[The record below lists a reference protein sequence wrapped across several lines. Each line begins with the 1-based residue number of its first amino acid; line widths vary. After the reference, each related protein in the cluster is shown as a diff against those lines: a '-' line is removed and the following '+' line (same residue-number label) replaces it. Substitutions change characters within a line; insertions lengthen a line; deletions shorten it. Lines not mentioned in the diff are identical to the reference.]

1 MAEASDSMTMGV
13 PRNQSWPLALA
24 FVFAL
29 LVLSLAPGS
38 GDGKARVTT
47 YHNNPARQG
56 SNILE
61 TTLTPQNVNARQFG
75 KIFSHAVDGYV
86 YTQPLYLP
94 DVRVPHKGAHNVV
107 FVATE
112 HDTVYAFDAD
122 DDRGGDA
129 EPLWQTSFIN
139 PAAGVKPAP
148 AQDVNEYGCSD
159 IVPEIGITGTPV
171 IDAVAGILY
180 VVAKTE
186 ENGQIV
192 QRLHALDVRT
202 GAERAGGPVVISA
215 AVPGTGAASSGG
227 VVRFDPLREHQRAG
241 LLLQNGL
248 VYIAWASHCDGWPY
262 HGWVMAYDARTL
274 HQIAAWNATP
284 NGVGGGIW
292 QSGAA
297 PAGDG
302 KDVFFATGN
311 GVFDAMQGGLNFGN
325 SVVRL
330 GLRAGHIFSVR
341 DYFTPYD
348 QEALNASDIEPG
360 SGGVVLLPK
369 LSSLGGR
376 QLMVVTGKSGTIY
389 LLDAAHMG
397 KFNATG
403 DTNIVQ
409 SLPLASA
416 GVWGTPAWWNGT
428 LYLGGTWDT
437 LKAFKFDAQNSNFTV
452 VPESQSSTTFQFPGP
467 TPSISANGNRNG
479 IVWIIQADGYVDGS
493 PEILRAYDATDLTRE
508 LYNSSENPQRDTP
521 GGAVKFAVPTIAN
534 GKVYVGANGR
544 LSVYGLK

>member
-1 MAEASDSMTMGV
+1 MGV
-13 PRNQSWPLALA
+13 PRKQSWPLAVA
-24 FVFAL
+24 FIFAL
-29 LVLSLAPGS
+29 LVLSLAPGN
-38 GDGKARVTT
+38 GDGKVRVTT

-56 SNILE
+56 SNVLE
-61 TTLTPQNVNARQFG
+61 TILTPENVNPGQFG

-94 DVRVPHKGAHNVV
+94 DVRVPHKGVHNVV

-112 HDTVYAFDAD
+112 HDSVYAFDAD
-122 DDRGGDA
+122 NDGGGNA
-129 EPLWQTSFIN
+129 QPLWQDTFVN
-139 PAAGVKPAP
+139 AAAGIKPAP

-180 VVAKTE
+180 VVSKSE
-186 ENGQIV
+186 ENGQMV

-202 GAERAGGPVVISA
+202 GAERLGGPVVISA

-241 LLLQNGL
+241 LLLQDGK

-262 HGWVMAYDARTL
+262 HGWVMAYDARNL
-274 HQIAAWNATP
+274 RQVAAWNATP

-302 KDVFFATGN
+302 QDTFFATGN
-311 GVFDAMQGGLNFGN
+311 GVFDAFPRGGLNFGN

-330 GLRAGHIFSVR
+330 GMEEGHEFSVR

-369 LSSLGGR
+369 LSALQGR

-397 KFNATG
+397 KFDPTG
-403 DTNIVQ
+403 DTGVLQ
-409 SLPLASA
+409 SIPLASA
-416 GVWGTPAWWNGT
+416 GVWGTPAWWNGS
-428 LYLGGTWDT
+428 LYVGGTWDT
-437 LKAFKFDAQNSNFTV
+437 LKAFKFDAQSSNFRA

-467 TPSISANGNRNG
+467 TPSISANGNHNG

-508 LYNSSENPQRDTP
+508 LYDSTQNAQRDNA

-534 GKVYVGANGR
+534 GKVYVGAKGQ
-544 LSVYGLK
+544 LSVYGLR

>member
-1 MAEASDSMTMGV
+1 MGV
-13 PRNQSWPLALA
+13 PRKQSWPLALA
-24 FVFAL
+24 FIFAL
-29 LVLSLAPGS
+29 LLLSLAPGN
-38 GDGKARVTT
+38 GDGKVRVTT

-56 SNILE
+56 SNVLE
-61 TTLTPQNVNARQFG
+61 SILTPQNVNPRQFG
-75 KIFSHAVDGYV
+75 KVFSHAVDGYV

-94 DVRVPHKGAHNVV
+94 DIRVPHKGVHNIV

-112 HDTVYAFDAD
+112 HDSVYAFDAD
-122 DDRGGDA
+122 ADDGDNA
-129 EPLWQTSFIN
+129 QPLWHTTFVD
-139 PAAGVKPAP
+139 PAKGIKPAP

-171 IDAVAGILY
+171 IDASAGILY
-180 VVAKTE
+180 VVSKSE
-186 ENGQIV
+186 ENGQMV

-202 GAERAGGPVVISA
+202 GGERLGGPVVISA

-241 LLLQNGL
+241 LLLQDGK

-274 HQIAAWNATP
+274 RQVAAWNATP

-302 KDVFFATGN
+302 QDLFFATGN
-311 GVFDAMQGGLNFGN
+311 GVFDALPKGGLNFGN
-325 SVVRL
+325 TVVRL
-330 GLRAGHIFSVR
+330 GLSKSREFSVR

-369 LSSLGGR
+369 LSALQGR

-397 KFNATG
+397 KFHPTG
-403 DTNIVQ
+403 DTGVLQ
-409 SLPLASA
+409 SIPLASA
-416 GVWGTPAWWNGT
+416 GVWGTPAWWNGS
-428 LYLGGTWDT
+428 LYVGGTWDT
-437 LKAFKFDAQNSNFTV
+437 LKAFKFDAESSNFRA

-467 TPSISANGNRNG
+467 TPSISANGNHNG

-508 LYNSSENPQRDTP
+508 LYDSTQNAQRDNA

-534 GKVYVGANGR
+534 GKVYVGAKGQ
-544 LSVYGLK
+544 LSVYGLR

>member
-1 MAEASDSMTMGV
+1 M
-13 PRNQSWPLALA
+13 
-24 FVFAL
+24 
-29 LVLSLAPGS
+29 
-38 GDGKARVTT
+38 
-47 YHNNPARQG
+47 NP
-56 SNILE
+56 
-61 TTLTPQNVNARQFG
+61 RQFG
-75 KIFSHAVDGYV
+75 KVFSQRVDGYV
-86 YTQPLYLP
+86 YAQPLYLP
-94 DVRVPHKGAHNVV
+94 DIRVPHKGVHNVV
-107 FVATE
+107 YVATE

-122 DDRGGDA
+122 RGSRENA
-129 EPLWQTSFIN
+129 APLWKTSFSN
-139 PAAGVKPAP
+139 PDAGIKPAP

-171 IDAVAGILY
+171 IDAAAGILY
-180 VVAKTE
+180 VVSKTE

-202 GAERAGGPVVISA
+202 GAERRGGPVVISA

-241 LLLQNGL
+241 LLLQDGK

-262 HGWVMAYDARTL
+262 HGWVMAYDARSL
-274 HQIAAWNATP
+274 RQVAAWNATP

-297 PAGDG
+297 PAGNGTDL
-302 KDVFFATGN
+302 FFATGN
-311 GVFDAMQGGLNFGN
+311 GVFDANTKGLNYGN

-330 GLRAGHIFSVR
+330 TPGSGHTTLSVL

-360 SGGVVLLPK
+360 SGGVVLLPR
-369 LSSLGGR
+369 LSALSGR

-397 KFNATG
+397 KFNSQG
-403 DTNIVQ
+403 DTGIVQ
-409 SLPLASA
+409 SIPLASA

-428 LYLGGTWDT
+428 LYVGGTWDT
-437 LKAFKFDAQNSNFTV
+437 LKAFRFDPQTTSFNV

-479 IVWIIQADGYVDGS
+479 IAWIIQADGYVDGS
-493 PEILRAYDATDLTRE
+493 SEVLRAYDAADLTRE
-508 LYNSSENPQRDTP
+508 LYSSDQNAQRDDP

-534 GKVYVGANGR
+534 GKVYVGAKGQ
-544 LSVYGLK
+544 LSVYGLL

>member
-1 MAEASDSMTMGV
+1 MTMGV
-13 PRNQSWPLALA
+13 RRNQSWPLALA
-24 FVFAL
+24 FIFAL

-38 GDGKARVTT
+38 GDGKVRVTT

-61 TTLTPQNVNARQFG
+61 SILKPENVNPRQFG
-75 KIFSHAVDGYV
+75 KIFSHPVDGYV
-86 YTQPLYLP
+86 YGQPLYLP
-94 DVRVPHKGAHNVV
+94 DIRVPHKGVHNVV
-107 FVATE
+107 YVATE

-122 DDRGGDA
+122 RSDGENA
-129 EPLWQTSFIN
+129 APLWRTSFTN
-139 PAAGVKPAP
+139 PDAGIKPAP

-171 IDAVAGILY
+171 IDAAAGILY
-180 VVAKTE
+180 LVAKTE
-186 ENGQIV
+186 ENGQMV

-202 GAERAGGPVVISA
+202 GAERLGGPVVISA

-241 LLLQNGL
+241 LLLQHGM
-248 VYIAWASHCDGWPY
+248 VYIVWASHCDGWPY

-274 HQIAAWNATP
+274 RQVAAWNATP

-302 KDVFFATGN
+302 TDLLFATGN
-311 GVFDAMQGGLNFGN
+311 GVFDANTRGLNYGN

-330 GLRAGHIFSVR
+330 TMSGGRTLSVQ

-360 SGGVVLLPK
+360 SGGVVLLPR
-369 LSSLGGR
+369 LSALGGK
-376 QLMVVTGKSGTIY
+376 QFMAVTGKSGTIY

-397 KFNATG
+397 KFNPTG
-403 DTNIVQ
+403 DTGIVQ
-409 SLPLASA
+409 SIPLASA

-428 LYLGGTWDT
+428 LYVGGTWDT
-437 LKAFKFDAQNSNFTV
+437 LKAFKFDPRTTSFNV
-452 VPESQSSTTFQFPGP
+452 VPETQSSTTFQFPGP

-479 IVWIIQADGYVDGS
+479 IVWIIQADGYVDGGS
-493 PEILRAYDATDLTRE
+493 EILRAYDAADLTRE
-508 LYNSSENPQRDTP
+508 LYSSDQIPQRDDA

-534 GKVYVGANGR
+534 GKVYVGAKNQ
-544 LSVYGLK
+544 LSVYGLR

>member
-1 MAEASDSMTMGV
+1 MGV
-13 PRNQSWPLALA
+13 RRNQSWPLALA
-24 FVFAL
+24 FIFAL

-38 GDGKARVTT
+38 GDGKVRVTT

-61 TTLTPQNVNARQFG
+61 SILKPENVNPRQFG
-75 KIFSHAVDGYV
+75 KIFSHPVDGYV
-86 YTQPLYLP
+86 YGQPLYLP
-94 DVRVPHKGAHNVV
+94 DIRVPHKGVHNVV
-107 FVATE
+107 YVATE

-122 DDRGGDA
+122 RSDGENA
-129 EPLWQTSFIN
+129 APLWRTSFTN
-139 PAAGVKPAP
+139 PDAGIKPAP

-171 IDAVAGILY
+171 IDAAAGILY
-180 VVAKTE
+180 LVAKTE
-186 ENGQIV
+186 ENGQMV

-202 GAERAGGPVVISA
+202 GAERLGGPVVISA

-227 VVRFDPLREHQRAG
+227 VVHFDPLREHQRAG
-241 LLLQNGL
+241 LLLQHGM
-248 VYIAWASHCDGWPY
+248 VYIVWASHCDGWPY

-274 HQIAAWNATP
+274 RQVAAWNATP

-302 KDVFFATGN
+302 TDLLFATGN
-311 GVFDAMQGGLNFGN
+311 GVFDANTRGLNYGN

-330 GLRAGHIFSVR
+330 TMSGGRTLSVQ

-360 SGGVVLLPK
+360 SGGVVLLPR
-369 LSSLGGR
+369 LSALGGK
-376 QLMVVTGKSGTIY
+376 QFMAVTGKSGTIY

-397 KFNATG
+397 KFNPTG
-403 DTNIVQ
+403 DTGIVQ
-409 SLPLASA
+409 SIPLASA

-428 LYLGGTWDT
+428 LYVGGTWDT
-437 LKAFKFDAQNSNFTV
+437 LKAFKFDPRTTSFNV
-452 VPESQSSTTFQFPGP
+452 VPETQSSTTFQFPGP

-479 IVWIIQADGYVDGS
+479 IVWIIQADGYVDGGS
-493 PEILRAYDATDLTRE
+493 EILRAYDAADLTRE
-508 LYNSSENPQRDTP
+508 LYSSDQIPQRDDA

-534 GKVYVGANGR
+534 GKVYVGAKNQ
-544 LSVYGLK
+544 LSVYGLR

>member
-1 MAEASDSMTMGV
+1 MTMGV
-13 PRNQSWPLALA
+13 RRNQSWPLALA
-24 FVFAL
+24 FIFAL

-38 GDGKARVTT
+38 GDGKVRVTT

-61 TTLTPQNVNARQFG
+61 SILKPDNVNPRQFG
-75 KIFSHAVDGYV
+75 KIFTQPVDGYV
-86 YTQPLYLP
+86 YAQPLYLP
-94 DVRVPHKGAHNVV
+94 DVRIPQKGVHNVV
-107 FVATE
+107 YVATE

-122 DDRGGDA
+122 RADGENA
-129 EPLWQTSFIN
+129 APLWKASFIN
-139 PAAGVKPAP
+139 PDAGIKPAP

-171 IDAVAGILY
+171 IDAAAGILY

-202 GAERAGGPVVISA
+202 GAERLGGPVVISA

-241 LLLQNGL
+241 LLLQEGM

-262 HGWVMAYDARTL
+262 HGWVMAYSARTL
-274 HQIAAWNATP
+274 RQVAAWNATP

-302 KDVFFATGN
+302 TDLFFATGN
-311 GVFDAMQGGLNFGN
+311 GIFDANTRGLNYGN

-330 GLRAGHIFSVR
+330 TMDGGHTLSVR
-341 DYFTPYD
+341 DYFTPYN

-360 SGGVVLLPK
+360 SGGVVLLPR
-369 LSSLGGR
+369 LSALGGR

-389 LLDAAHMG
+389 LLDGAHMG
-397 KFNATG
+397 KFNPAG
-403 DTNIVQ
+403 DTGIVQ
-409 SLPLASA
+409 SMPLASA

-428 LYLGGTWDT
+428 LYVGGTWDT
-437 LKAFKFDAQNSNFTV
+437 LKAFKLDPQTTSFDV

-493 PEILRAYDATDLTRE
+493 SEILRAYDAADLTQE
-508 LYNSSENPQRDTP
+508 LYSSDQDPQRDDP

-534 GKVYVGANGR
+534 GKVYVGAKGQ
-544 LSVYGLK
+544 LSVYGLL

>member
-1 MAEASDSMTMGV
+1 MGV
-13 PRNQSWPLALA
+13 RRNQSWPLALA
-24 FVFAL
+24 FIFAL

-38 GDGKARVTT
+38 GDGKVRVTT

-61 TTLTPQNVNARQFG
+61 TILKPDNVNPRQFG
-75 KIFSHAVDGYV
+75 KVFSQRVDGYV
-86 YTQPLYLP
+86 YAQPLYLP
-94 DVRVPHKGAHNVV
+94 DIRVPHKGVHNVV
-107 FVATE
+107 YVATE

-122 DDRGGDA
+122 RGSRENA
-129 EPLWQTSFIN
+129 APLWKTSFSN
-139 PAAGVKPAP
+139 PDAGIKPAP

-171 IDAVAGILY
+171 IDAAAGILY
-180 VVAKTE
+180 VVSKTE

-202 GAERAGGPVVISA
+202 GAERRGGPVVISA

-241 LLLQNGL
+241 LLLQDGK

-262 HGWVMAYDARTL
+262 HGWVMAYDARSL
-274 HQIAAWNATP
+274 RQVAAWNATP

-297 PAGDG
+297 PAGNGTDL
-302 KDVFFATGN
+302 FFATGN
-311 GVFDAMQGGLNFGN
+311 GVFDANTKGLNYGN

-330 GLRAGHIFSVR
+330 TPGSGHTTLSVL

-360 SGGVVLLPK
+360 SGGVVLLPR
-369 LSSLGGR
+369 LSALSGR

-397 KFNATG
+397 KFNSQG
-403 DTNIVQ
+403 DTGIVQ
-409 SLPLASA
+409 SIPLASA

-428 LYLGGTWDT
+428 LYVGGTWDT
-437 LKAFKFDAQNSNFTV
+437 LKAFRFDPQTTSFNV

-479 IVWIIQADGYVDGS
+479 IAWIIQADGYVDGS
-493 PEILRAYDATDLTRE
+493 SEVLRAYDAADLTRE
-508 LYNSSENPQRDTP
+508 LYSSDQNAQRDDP

-534 GKVYVGANGR
+534 GKVYVGAKGQ
-544 LSVYGLK
+544 LSVYGLL

>member
-1 MAEASDSMTMGV
+1 MGV

-24 FVFAL
+24 FIFAL

-38 GDGKARVTT
+38 GDGKVRVTT

-61 TTLTPQNVNARQFG
+61 AILTPENVNARQFG
-75 KIFSHAVDGYV
+75 KIFSHPVDGSIYA
-86 YTQPLYLP
+86 QPLYLP

-112 HDTVYAFDAD
+112 HDSVYAFDAD
-122 DDRGGDA
+122 ADDGGNA
-129 EPLWQTSFIN
+129 APLWKTSFVDPN
-139 PAAGVKPAP
+139 AGIKPAP

-171 IDAVAGILY
+171 IDAVNGILY
-180 VVAKTE
+180 VVSKSE

-192 QRLHALDVRT
+192 QRLHALDVHT
-202 GAERAGGPVVISA
+202 GAERLGGPVVISA

-241 LLLQNGL
+241 LLLQDGKI
-248 VYIAWASHCDGWPY
+248 YIAWASHCDGWPY

-274 HQIAAWNATP
+274 HQLAAWNATP

-302 KDVFFATGN
+302 KDAYFATGN
-311 GVFDAMQGGLNFGN
+311 GVFDAMQRGLNYGN

-330 GLRAGHIFSVR
+330 GFRGAHTLSVL

-369 LSSLGGR
+369 LSALGGK
-376 QLMVVTGKSGTIY
+376 QLMAVTGKSGTIY
-389 LLDAAHMG
+389 VLDGGHMG
-397 KFNATG
+397 KFSATG

-409 SLPLASA
+409 SIPLASA

-428 LYLGGTWDT
+428 LYVGGTWDT
-437 LKAFKFDAQNSNFTV
+437 LKAFKFDPQRSSFGV
-452 VPESQSSTTFQFPGP
+452 VPETQSSTTFQFPGP

-493 PEILRAYDATDLTRE
+493 PEILRAYDAADLTRE
-508 LYNSSENPQRDTP
+508 LYNSNQDPQRDSP

-534 GKVYVGANGR
+534 GKVYVGAKGQ
-544 LSVYGLK
+544 LSVYGLR

>member
-1 MAEASDSMTMGV
+1 MTMGV

-24 FVFAL
+24 FIFAL

-38 GDGKARVTT
+38 GDGKVRVTT

-61 TTLTPQNVNARQFG
+61 TILTPQNVNPRQFG
-75 KIFSHAVDGYV
+75 KIFTQPVDGYI
-86 YTQPLYLP
+86 YAQPLYLP
-94 DVRVPHKGAHNVV
+94 DVRVPHKGVHNVV
-107 FVATE
+107 YVATE
-112 HDTVYAFDAD
+112 HDSVYAFDAD
-122 DDRGGDA
+122 RADA
-129 EPLWQTSFIN
+129 DNASPLWQASFVD
-139 PAAGVKPAP
+139 PASGVKPAP

-171 IDAVAGILY
+171 IDAISGILY
-180 VVAKTE
+180 VVSKSE
-186 ENGQIV
+186 EHGQIV

-202 GAERAGGPVVISA
+202 GAERLGGPVVISA

-241 LLLQNGL
+241 LLLQDGE
-248 VYIAWASHCDGWPY
+248 VYISWASHCDGWPY

-274 HQIAAWNATP
+274 RQVAAWNATP

-302 KDVFFATGN
+302 KDLYFATGN

-330 GLRAGHIFSVR
+330 GLRNGRAFSVL

-369 LSSLGGR
+369 LSALGGR
-376 QLMVVTGKSGTIY
+376 QLMAVTGKSGTIY

-397 KFNATG
+397 KFNANG
-403 DTNIVQ
+403 DTGILQ
-409 SLPLASA
+409 SIPLASA

-428 LYLGGTWDT
+428 LYVGGTWDT
-437 LKAFKFDAQNSNFTV
+437 LKAFKFDPQSSTFAI

-467 TPSISANGNRNG
+467 TPSVSANGNRNG

-493 PEILRAYDATDLTRE
+493 PEILRAYDAADLTRE
-508 LYNSSENPQRDTP
+508 LYDSSQDPQRDIA

-534 GKVYVGANGR
+534 GKVYVGAKGQ
-544 LSVYGLK
+544 LSVYGLR

>member
-1 MAEASDSMTMGV
+1 MTMGV

-24 FVFAL
+24 FIFAL
-29 LVLSLAPGS
+29 LVLSLAPGN
-38 GDGKARVTT
+38 GDGKVRVTT

-56 SNILE
+56 SNVLE
-61 TTLTPQNVNARQFG
+61 TILSPQNVNARQFG
-75 KIFSHAVDGYV
+75 KIFSHEVDGYV

-94 DVRVPHKGAHNVV
+94 EVRVPHKGAHNVV

-112 HDTVYAFDAD
+112 HGSVYAFDAD
-122 DDRGGDA
+122 SDDGADA
-129 EPLWQTSFIN
+129 EPLWKTSFIN
-139 PAAGVKPAP
+139 PALGITPAP
-148 AQDVNEYGCSD
+148 TQDVNEYGCSD

-171 IDAVAGILY
+171 IDAGAGILY
-180 VVAKTE
+180 VVNKTK
-186 ENGQIV
+186 ENGQMV
-192 QRLHALDVRT
+192 QRLHALDVKT
-202 GAERAGGPVVISA
+202 GAERLGGPVVISA
-215 AVPGTGAASSGG
+215 AVPGTGAASEGG

-241 LLLQNGL
+241 LLLQDGK

-262 HGWVMAYDARTL
+262 HGWVMAYDGRTL
-274 HQIAAWNATP
+274 RQVAAWNATP

-302 KDVFFATGN
+302 TDAYFATGN
-311 GVFDAMQGGLNFGN
+311 GVFDAFPRGGLNFGN

-330 GLRAGHIFSVR
+330 KLQSGRTFSVL

-348 QEALNASDIEPG
+348 QEALNVSDIEPG

-369 LSSLGGR
+369 LSALQGK

-389 LLDAAHMG
+389 VLDAAHMG
-397 KFNATG
+397 KFNPEG
-403 DTNIVQ
+403 DTGIVQ
-409 SLPLASA
+409 SIPLASA

-428 LYLGGTWDT
+428 LYVGGTWDT
-437 LKAFKFDAQNSNFTV
+437 LKAFKFDAQSSNFAV

-508 LYNSSENPQRDTP
+508 LYNSNQDPQRDSP

-534 GKVYVGANGR
+534 GKVYVGAKGR
-544 LSVYGLK
+544 LSVYGLR

>member
-1 MAEASDSMTMGV
+1 MTMGV
-13 PRNQSWPLALA
+13 RRNQSWPLALA
-24 FVFAL
+24 FIFAL

-38 GDGKARVTT
+38 GDGKVRVTT

-61 TTLTPQNVNARQFG
+61 SILKPENVNPRQFG
-75 KIFSHAVDGYV
+75 KIFSHPVDGYV
-86 YTQPLYLP
+86 YGQPLYLP
-94 DVRVPHKGAHNVV
+94 DIRVPHKGVHNVV
-107 FVATE
+107 YVATE

-122 DDRGGDA
+122 RSDGENA
-129 EPLWQTSFIN
+129 APLWRTSFTN
-139 PAAGVKPAP
+139 PDAGIKPAP

-171 IDAVAGILY
+171 IDAAAGILY
-180 VVAKTE
+180 LVAKTE
-186 ENGQIV
+186 ENGQMV

-202 GAERAGGPVVISA
+202 GAERLGGPVVISA

-227 VVRFDPLREHQRAG
+227 VVHFDPLREHQRAG
-241 LLLQNGL
+241 LLLQHGM
-248 VYIAWASHCDGWPY
+248 VYIVWASHCDGWPY

-274 HQIAAWNATP
+274 RQVAAWNATP

-302 KDVFFATGN
+302 TDLFFATGN
-311 GVFDAMQGGLNFGN
+311 GVFDANTRGLNYGN

-330 GLRAGHIFSVR
+330 TMSGGRTLSVQ

-360 SGGVVLLPK
+360 SGGVVLLPR
-369 LSSLGGR
+369 LSALGGK
-376 QLMVVTGKSGTIY
+376 QFMAVTGKSGTIY

-397 KFNATG
+397 KFNPTG
-403 DTNIVQ
+403 DTGIVQ
-409 SLPLASA
+409 SIPLASA

-428 LYLGGTWDT
+428 LYVGGTWDT
-437 LKAFKFDAQNSNFTV
+437 LKAFKFDPRTTSFNV
-452 VPESQSSTTFQFPGP
+452 VPETQSSTTFQFPGP

-479 IVWIIQADGYVDGS
+479 IVWIIQADGYVDGGS
-493 PEILRAYDATDLTRE
+493 EILRAYDAADLTRE
-508 LYNSSENPQRDTP
+508 LYSSDQIPQRDDA

-534 GKVYVGANGR
+534 GKVYVGAKNQ
-544 LSVYGLK
+544 LSVYGLR

>member
-1 MAEASDSMTMGV
+1 MTMGV

-38 GDGKARVTT
+38 GDGKVRVAT

-61 TTLTPQNVNARQFG
+61 TILRPDNVNVRQFG
-75 KIFSHAVDGYV
+75 KLFSHAVDGYI
-86 YTQPLYLP
+86 YAQPLYLP
-94 DVRVPHKGAHNVV
+94 EVRVPHKGAHNVV

-112 HDTVYAFDAD
+112 HDSVYAFDAD
-122 DDRGGDA
+122 DVDGDNA
-129 EPLWQTSFIN
+129 QPLWHTSFVN

-171 IDAVAGILY
+171 IDAVNGILY
-180 VVAKTE
+180 VVSKTE
-186 ENGQIV
+186 ENGQMV
-192 QRLHALDVRT
+192 QRLHALDVHT
-202 GAERAGGPVVISA
+202 GGERLGGPVVISA

-227 VVRFDPLREHQRAG
+227 VSRFDPLREHQRAG
-241 LLLQNGL
+241 LLLQDGK

-262 HGWVMAYDARTL
+262 HGWLMAYDARTL
-274 HQIAAWNATP
+274 RQIAAWNATP

-302 KDVFFATGN
+302 KDAYFATGN
-311 GVFDAMQGGLNFGN
+311 GVFDAAPSGGLNFGN

-330 GLRAGHIFSVR
+330 GMRDGRNFSVL

-348 QEALNASDIEPG
+348 QESLNASDIEPG
-360 SGGVVLLPK
+360 SGGVVLLPR
-369 LSSLGGR
+369 LSALGGK
-376 QLMVVTGKSGTIY
+376 QLMAVTGKSGTIY
-389 LLDAAHMG
+389 LLDAANMG
-397 KFNATG
+397 KFDATG
-403 DTNIVQ
+403 DTGIVQ
-409 SLPLASA
+409 SIPLASA

-428 LYLGGTWDT
+428 LYVGGTWDT
-437 LKAFKFDAQNSNFTV
+437 LKAFKFDAQNSSFGV

-493 PEILRAYDATDLTRE
+493 PEILRAYDASDLTQE
-508 LYNSSENPQRDTP
+508 LYNTTENPQRDNP

-534 GKVYVGANGR
+534 GKVYVGAKGQ
-544 LSVYGLK
+544 LSVYGLR

>member
-1 MAEASDSMTMGV
+1 MTMGV
-13 PRNQSWPLALA
+13 RRNQSWPLALA
-24 FVFAL
+24 FIFAL

-38 GDGKARVTT
+38 GDGKVRVTT

-61 TTLTPQNVNARQFG
+61 SILKPDNVNPRQFG
-75 KIFSHAVDGYV
+75 KIFSQAVDGFV
-86 YTQPLYLP
+86 YAQPLYLP
-94 DVRVPHKGAHNVV
+94 DIRIPHKGVHNVV
-107 FVATE
+107 YVATE

-122 DDRGGDA
+122 RSDRGNA
-129 EPLWQTSFIN
+129 APLWKTSFIN
-139 PAAGVKPAP
+139 PDAGIKPAP

-171 IDAVAGILY
+171 IDAAAGILY
-180 VVAKTE
+180 LVAKTE

-202 GAERAGGPVVISA
+202 GAERLGGPVVISA

-241 LLLQNGL
+241 LLLQDGM

-262 HGWVMAYDARTL
+262 HGWVMAYGARNL
-274 HQIAAWNATP
+274 RQVAAWNATP

-297 PAGDG
+297 PAGNGTDL
-302 KDVFFATGN
+302 FFATGN
-311 GVFDAMQGGLNFGN
+311 GVFDAHTRGLNYGN

-330 GLRAGHIFSVR
+330 SMSGGRSLSVL
-341 DYFTPYD
+341 DYFTPFD

-360 SGGVVLLPK
+360 SGGVVLLPR
-369 LSSLGGR
+369 LSALGGR

-397 KFNATG
+397 KFNAQG
-403 DTNIVQ
+403 DTGVVQ
-409 SLPLASA
+409 SIPLASA

-428 LYLGGTWDT
+428 LYVGGTWDT
-437 LKAFKFDAQNSNFTV
+437 LKAFKFDPQTTSFNV

-467 TPSISANGNRNG
+467 TPSISANGNHNG

-493 PEILRAYDATDLTRE
+493 SEILRAYDAADLTRE
-508 LYNSSENPQRDTP
+508 LYSSDQNPQRDDP

-534 GKVYVGANGR
+534 GKVYVGAKGQ
-544 LSVYGLK
+544 LSVYGLL

>member
-1 MAEASDSMTMGV
+1 MTMGV
-13 PRNQSWPLALA
+13 RRNQSWPLALA
-24 FVFAL
+24 FIFAL

-38 GDGKARVTT
+38 GDGKVRVTT

-61 TTLTPQNVNARQFG
+61 SILKPENVNPRQFG
-75 KIFSHAVDGYV
+75 KIFSHPVDGYV
-86 YTQPLYLP
+86 YGQPLYLP
-94 DVRVPHKGAHNVV
+94 DIRVPHKGVHNVV
-107 FVATE
+107 YVATE

-122 DDRGGDA
+122 RSDGENA
-129 EPLWQTSFIN
+129 APLWRTSFTN
-139 PAAGVKPAP
+139 PDAGIKPAP

-171 IDAVAGILY
+171 IDAAAGILY
-180 VVAKTE
+180 LVAKTE
-186 ENGQIV
+186 ENGQMV

-202 GAERAGGPVVISA
+202 GAERLGGPVVISA

-241 LLLQNGL
+241 LLLQHGM
-248 VYIAWASHCDGWPY
+248 VYIVWASHCDGWPY

-274 HQIAAWNATP
+274 RQVAAWNATP

-302 KDVFFATGN
+302 TDLFFATGN
-311 GVFDAMQGGLNFGN
+311 GVFDANTRGLNYGN

-330 GLRAGHIFSVR
+330 TMSGGRTLSVQ

-360 SGGVVLLPK
+360 SGGVVLLPR
-369 LSSLGGR
+369 LSALGGK
-376 QLMVVTGKSGTIY
+376 QFMAVTGKSGTIY

-397 KFNATG
+397 KFNPTG
-403 DTNIVQ
+403 DTGIVQ
-409 SLPLASA
+409 SIPLASA

-428 LYLGGTWDT
+428 LYVGGTWDT
-437 LKAFKFDAQNSNFTV
+437 LKAFKFDPRTTSFNV
-452 VPESQSSTTFQFPGP
+452 VPETQSSTTFQFPGP

-479 IVWIIQADGYVDGS
+479 IVWIIQADGYVDGGS
-493 PEILRAYDATDLTRE
+493 EILRAYDAADLTRE
-508 LYNSSENPQRDTP
+508 LYSSDQIPQRDDA

-534 GKVYVGANGR
+534 GKVYVGAKNQ
-544 LSVYGLK
+544 LSVYGLR

>member
-1 MAEASDSMTMGV
+1 MTMGV

-24 FVFAL
+24 FIFAL

-38 GDGKARVTT
+38 GDGKVRVTT

-61 TTLTPQNVNARQFG
+61 STLRPENVNVRQFG
-75 KIFSHAVDGYV
+75 KVFSHAVDGYV
-86 YTQPLYLP
+86 YVQPLYLP
-94 DVRVPHKGAHNVV
+94 EVRVPGKGAHNVV

-112 HDTVYAFDAD
+112 HDSVYAFDAD
-122 DDRGGDA
+122 DADGDNSQ
-129 EPLWQTSFIN
+129 PLWQTSFIN
-139 PAAGVKPAP
+139 PAAGIKPAP
-148 AQDVNEYGCSD
+148 TQDVNEYGCSD

-171 IDAVAGILY
+171 IDPVAGILY

-186 ENGQIV
+186 ENGQMV

-202 GAERAGGPVVISA
+202 GAERLGGPVVISA
-215 AVPGTGAASSGG
+215 DVPGTGAASSGG

-241 LLLQNGL
+241 LLLQDGK

-274 HQIAAWNATP
+274 HQVAAWNATP

-302 KDVFFATGN
+302 KDSFFATGN

-330 GLRAGHIFSVR
+330 GLRNGHTFFVR

-369 LSSLGGR
+369 LSGLGGK

-403 DTNIVQ
+403 DTDIVQ
-409 SLPLASA
+409 SIPLASA

-428 LYLGGTWDT
+428 LYVGGTWDT
-437 LKAFKFDAQNSNFTV
+437 LKAFKFDSQNSSFTV
-452 VPESQSSTTFQFPGP
+452 VPESQTSTTFQFPGP

-508 LYNSSENPQRDTP
+508 LYNSNQDPERDSA

-534 GKVYVGANGR
+534 GKVYVGAKDR
-544 LSVYGLK
+544 LSVYGLR